1 MKDIDELLHLVM
13 PYAPECPEPLAIQAL
28 RDKATELCRR
38 TRIWKQTISVAIT
51 SIDGT
56 NLEPPEGARIFEVK
70 APTYDGL
77 PLTPVAP
84 SWLDERNPGW
94 QAEEAAP
101 ARFMTQETPN
111 TVRVVPFV
119 AGVLTV
125 RLTLL
130 PTKNA
135 SELPDFLV
143 DEYASEIAYGAISE
157 VLLTPAADFANPKLA
172 AVFAQRFQSE
182 MDRLSVAV
190 AKGQQGARLRTKPRF
205 L

>member
-1 MKDIDELLHLVM
+1 MKDIDELLSLVM
-13 PYAPECPEPLAIQAL
+13 PYAPECPEPLAIRAL

-38 TRIWKQTISVAIT
+38 TRIWKHTLTVPIT
-51 SIDGT
+51 SLDGIT
-56 NLEPPEGARIFEVK
+56 LEPPESARIFEVK

-77 PLTPVAP
+77 PLTPVLT

-101 ARFMTQETPN
+101 ARFMTQEAPN

-130 PTKNA
+130 PIKNA
-135 SELPDFLV
+135 TELPDFLV
-143 DEYASEIAYGAISE
+143 DEYASEISYGAISE

-182 MDRLSVAV
+182 MDRLSVV
-190 AKGQQGARLRTKPRF
+190 ATKGQQGARLRTKPRF